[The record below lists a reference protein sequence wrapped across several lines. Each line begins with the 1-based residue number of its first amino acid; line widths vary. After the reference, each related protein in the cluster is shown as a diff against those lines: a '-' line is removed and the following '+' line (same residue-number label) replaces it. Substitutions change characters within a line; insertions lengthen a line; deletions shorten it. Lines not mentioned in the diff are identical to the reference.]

1 MIFSTYHQKRPSKF
15 LHHSGDLE
23 YARARY
29 LDKQPL
35 NLYFLLESRFKW
47 MNKFITKNSVGIE
60 LGSGIGASKD
70 FIIAKDFKTS
80 DFTNSEWIDLPDVN
94 ALKTPFMDGSQ
105 DFVIASNIIHHCA
118 YPIICLEEIYRILKP
133 GGVLLIQEVETSFI
147 MRLILKLM
155 QHESFDENV
164 NVFDRTVA
172 CNDPLDLW
180 SANCSIP
187 KLLFK
192 KPDFEDNLPNWRVIL
207 DEKCEF
213 FSFLNSGG
221 VYAKTR
227 CIPLTFSLLTV
238 LYRIDSGI
246 IKLFPKIFALQRR
259 IVLQKNYT

>member
-1 MIFSTYHQKRPSKF
+1 MIFSTYHQKRPSKY

-29 LDKQPL
+29 LDKEPL
-35 NLYFLLESRFKW
+35 NLYFLLRSRFQW
-47 MNKFITKNSVGIE
+47 MNKFIEKNSVGVE

-70 FIIAKDFKTS
+70 FIIAENFKTS
-80 DFTNSEWIDLPDVN
+80 DFTNSEWIDLPNIN
-94 ALKTPFMDGSQ
+94 ALATPFKDASQ
-105 DFVIASNIIHHCA
+105 DFIIASNMIHHCA
-118 YPIICLEEIYRILKP
+118 YPIIFLEEIYRILKP
-133 GGVLLIQEVETSFI
+133 GGVLLIQEVETSFM

-155 QHESFDENV
+155 QHEGFDENI

-192 KPDFEDNLPNWRVIL
+192 KADFEHNLSNWRVLL
-207 DEKCEF
+207 DRKCEF
-213 FSFLNSGG
+213 FTFLNSGG

-227 CIPLTFSLLTV
+227 YIPITFSLFTCLNKFDSV
-238 LYRIDSGI
+238 L
-246 IKLFPKIFALQRR
+246 IKLFPGIFPLQRR
-259 IVLQKNYT
+259 IVLQKKL